1 MVIAISTNGT
11 RRQLEDWSHIQWR
24 KAHKLVKN
32 LRQRIFRARK
42 LGNFRTLR
50 NLQKLMQ
57 RSYANLLLSVR
68 RITQTNKGKATAGI
82 DNEIINTPAQRVNLV
97 NNWKGGNLKPTR
109 RVEIPKPNGKKR
121 PLGIPTVR
129 DRIEQAIIKNSLE
142 PEWESVFEPNS
153 YGFRPG
159 RSCQDAIAQNFIRL
173 KGGKDT
179 WVLEADIRGF
189 FDNIAHE
196 SILSMI
202 SNFPKREIIKG
213 WLKAGFVSNG
223 KYNPTETGTPQGG
236 VISPLLANIGLHGLE
251 QMIKSILPHYAK
263 RKGTQTVQFGVIR
276 YADDFIVTAR
286 DKESL
291 ENVQI
296 QIQQWLVERGLE
308 LSAEKTLITSMEKG
322 FDFLGFNHRH
332 YNGKLL
338 TRPSRKKVLDFC
350 KRIGD
355 EIKALNG
362 SKQEDVISKLNSI
375 LRGFANYY
383 KGGVSK
389 VTFNYIS
396 HRVWQYLWRWAKR
409 RHPNKGTNW
418 VKDKYFK
425 TINGNKWVFACELG
439 ERENKDQKFN
449 YCLYSIASTPIERHV
464 KVNGGASPDDQTLKE
479 YWDKRNQKLGK
490 SYWAK
495 GSKNYLIAQNQ
506 KWKCPIC
513 GQPLLNGEE
522 IETHH
527 IVPVAKGG
535 LNDLSNLQH
544 LHSPCHKQVHS
555 KPKSTS
561 LK

>member
-1 MVIAISTNGT
+1 MLTAMSTNGT

-24 KAHKLVKN
+24 KAHKIVKN

-42 LGNFRTLR
+42 LGNFKTLR
-50 NLQKLMQ
+50 SLQKLMQ

-68 RITQTNKGKATAGI
+68 RITQTNKGKATAGV
-82 DNEIINTPAQRVNLV
+82 DKEIINTPEQRVTLV
-97 NNWKGGNLKPTR
+97 NTWVGGNLQPTR

-159 RSCQDAIAQNFIRL
+159 RSCHDAVQQNFIRL
-173 KGGKDT
+173 RSGLDT

-196 SILSMI
+196 SILKELG
-202 SNFPKREIIKG
+202 NFPKKELIMG
-213 WLKAGFVSNG
+213 WLKAGFVLEG
-223 KYNPTETGTPQGG
+223 KLNPTETDTPQGG

-251 QMIKSILPHYAK
+251 IYIKSTNSKL
-263 RKGTQTVQFGVIR
+263 GVVR

-286 DKESL
+286 DKGSL
-291 ENVQI
+291 ETAQV
-296 QIQQWLVERGLE
+296 QIQQWLSERGLE
-308 LSAEKTLITSMEKG
+308 LSAEKTLITSIEEG

-338 TRPSRKKVLDFC
+338 IKPTKKKVLGFC
-350 KRIGD
+350 NRVGK

-362 SKQEDVISKLNSI
+362 AKQEDVISKLNPI

-383 KGGVSK
+383 KGVVSK
-389 VTFNYIS
+389 ETFSYIS
-396 HRVWQYLWRWAKR
+396 SRVWQYLWRWAIR
-409 RHPNKGTNW
+409 RHPNKNTKW
-418 VKDKYFK
+418 VRKAYFK
-425 TINGNKWVFACELG
+425 NINGTKWTFACNVSNRLDKEVILS
-439 ERENKDQKFN
+439 
-449 YCLYSIASTPIERHV
+449 LYPVVKTPIERHIKV
-464 KVNGGASPDDQTLKE
+464 KGEASPDDPSLKE

-495 GSKNYLIAQNQ
+495 GSKYYLIAQNQ
-506 KWKCPIC
+506 SWKCPIC
-513 GQPLLNGEE
+513 GEPLLNGEE

-527 IVPVAKGG
+527 IVPVAQGG
-535 LNDLSNLQH
+535 LDDISNLQH
-544 LHSPCHKQVHS
+544 LHTACHKQVHS
-555 KPKSTS
+555 KSKFNS

>member
-11 RRQLEDWSHIQWR
+11 RKQLEDWSHIQWR

-42 LGNFRTLR
+42 LGNFKTLR
-50 NLQKLMQ
+50 SLQKLMQ

-82 DNEIINTPAQRVNLV
+82 DKEIINTPVQRMILV
-97 NNWKGGNLKPTR
+97 NTWKGGNLQPTK

-129 DRIEQAIIKNSLE
+129 DRIEQAIIMNSLE

-153 YGFRPG
+153 YGFRQG
-159 RSCQDAIAQNFIRL
+159 RSCQDAVEQIFNQTSRWHDF
-173 KGGKDT
+173 
-179 WVLEADIRGF
+179 VLEADIRGF

-196 SILSMI
+196 SILNLI
-202 SNFPKREIIKG
+202 SNFPKKNRIEG
-213 WLKAGFVSNG
+213 WLKAGFIADG
-223 KYNPTETGTPQGG
+223 KFNPTEMGTPQGG

-251 QMIKSILPHYAK
+251 TYIKSTNPKL
-263 RKGTQTVQFGVIR
+263 GVVR
-276 YADDFIVTAR
+276 YADDFVVTAR
-286 DKESL
+286 DKGSL
-291 ENVQI
+291 EAAQI
-296 QIQQWLVERGLE
+296 LIQQWLSERGLE
-308 LSAEKTLITSMEKG
+308 LSTEKTLITSMEEG

-332 YNGKLL
+332 YSGKLL
-338 TRPSRKKVLDFC
+338 IKPSKKKVLNFC
-350 KRIGD
+350 KRLGK

-362 SKQEDVISKLNSI
+362 AKQEDVIRKINPI

-383 KGGVSK
+383 KGVVSK
-389 VTFNYIS
+389 ETFSYIS

-409 RHPNKGTNW
+409 RHPNKNTTW
-418 VKDKYFK
+418 VRKAYFK
-425 TINGNKWVFACELG
+425 TINGNKWTFACTISEHRG
-439 ERENKDQKFN
+439 MVDRI
-449 YCLYSIASTPIERHV
+449 YSLYPIAYTPIERHV
-464 KVNGGASPDDQTLKE
+464 KVKGEASPDDPSLKE

-506 KWKCPIC
+506 QWKCPTC
-513 GQPLLNGEE
+513 GQPLLNEEE

-527 IVPVAKGG
+527 IVPVAQEG
-535 LNDLSNLQH
+535 LHDISNLQH
-544 LHSPCHKQVHS
+544 LHTPCHKQVHS
-555 KPKSTS
+555 KSKSNS